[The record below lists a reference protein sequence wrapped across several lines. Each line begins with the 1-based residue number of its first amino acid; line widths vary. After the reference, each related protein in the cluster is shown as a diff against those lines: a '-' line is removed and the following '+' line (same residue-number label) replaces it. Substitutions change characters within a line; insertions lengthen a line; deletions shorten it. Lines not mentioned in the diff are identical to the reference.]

1 MSFRKWR
8 ILIAAVAIALPVN
21 AYSDEAQSPGTVDA
35 LIKSMTETL
44 REATSISVHVEKTF
58 DDVLVTGIK
67 IQYAGAMDIEVR
79 RPDRFHVDYGDDLT
93 AKEAWYDGS
102 RLVLVDYR
110 ADVYGELPA
119 ESTIDA
125 TLDAVEKAY
134 GLHLPMAGLLSSDA
148 YEVFQQKAESL
159 AYIGLHDVDG
169 VLAHHVLITG
179 GHTNWQ
185 IWIDAGEVP
194 LPLKVVVTELD
205 EPGEPQSIFFFEDW
219 DLAAEL
225 PDDVFVPDIPDGAAL
240 ATFLKQGE

>member
-1 MSFRKWR
+1 MSYRRWR
-8 ILIAAVAIALPVN
+8 TLIAVVAIALPINGFSAETQNPV
-21 AYSDEAQSPGTVDA
+21 TVDA
-35 LIKSMTETL
+35 LIKSMTDTL
-44 REATSISVHVEKTF
+44 RDAKSISVHVEKTF

-67 IQYAGAMDIEVR
+67 IQYSGAMDIDLR
-79 RPDRFHVDYGDDLT
+79 RPDRFHVDYGDDLS

-102 RLVLVDYR
+102 HLVLMDYR
-110 ADVYGELPA
+110 ADVYGRLPA

-125 TLDAVEKAY
+125 TLDAVEEAY
-134 GLHLPMAGLLSSDA
+134 GLYLPMAGLLSSDA
-148 YEVFQQKAESL
+148 YEIVHQKADSM

-194 LPLKVVVTELD
+194 LPLKIVVTELD
-205 EPGEPQSIFFFEDW
+205 EPGEPQSVFLFEDW

-225 PDDVFVPDIPDGAAL
+225 PDDVFIPDIPDGTAL
-240 ATFLKQGE
+240 AAFLKQGE